1 MTSNDPVNQPFNSPQ
16 PVTWW
21 ILNYYPT
28 DADGQ
33 TPTEVGALFKTYEDA
48 VNGARTKLATAGVG
62 VCYIQRAEGVC
73 VYNLYEPEPF

>member
-1 MTSNDPVNQPFNSPQ
+1 MSSTNYAAQPYNAPQ
-16 PVTWW
+16 PVTWF

-33 TPTEVGALFKTYEDA
+33 TPTEVGAIFKTYEDA
-48 VNGARTKLATAGVG
+48 VDGARTKLATAGVG

-73 VYNLYEPEPF
+73 VYNLYEPEPN